1 MDYSHIRGFN
11 VHGDWGSNGVTEWL
25 NFDAA
30 RYEHMIAVGK
40 ERFPTMNTVRI
51 WLSFDAYMADKPKYL
66 TAIKRATDILT
77 KAGLAIMP
85 VYFNGWFGVPSFG
98 AIIGE
103 CVQAHHYP
111 YYERCIR
118 DSVSAIKDANI
129 LMHDICN
136 EPFNNSWSNTKTM
149 LDFLAHMAET
159 VRAIDSRPITVGS
172 QGYPHLKDIDQL
184 APIVDVFS
192 LHPYNIERL
201 SPEAFDARFKSIL
214 DYLAPFGKPYIISE
228 CIWGTATAD
237 ERRYYLET
245 ELSTYSRHRVGFLCH
260 SLFTCP
266 VADLY
271 PWQENEAPPPNFL
284 YMAFLDEGLE
294 IRPHHELFS
303 RY

>member
-1 MDYSHIRGFN
+1 MDYSLIRGFN
-11 VHGDWGSNGVTEWL
+11 VHGDWGRNGVTEWL

-30 RYEHMIAVGK
+30 RYEYMIAIGK

-85 VYFNGWFGVPSFG
+85 VYYNGWFGVPSFG

-111 YYERCIR
+111 YYERCIQ
-118 DSVSAIKDANI
+118 DSICAIKDANI

-149 LDFLAHMAET
+149 LDFLTHMAKVVRET
-159 VRAIDSRPITVGS
+159 DDRPITGGS
-172 QGYPHLKDIDQL
+172 LGYPHLGDIDQL

-201 SPEAFDARFKSIL
+201 SAKDFEARFRGIL
-214 DYLAPFGKPYIISE
+214 DYIKPFGKPYIISE

-237 ERRYYLET
+237 ERRHYLES
-245 ELSTYSRHRVGFLCH
+245 ELSTYSKHGVGFLCH

-271 PWQENEAPPPNFL
+271 PWEDGTPPKNFL
-284 YMAFLDEGLE
+284 YMAFLDKDFNV
-294 IRPHHELFS
+294 RPHHDMFS